1 MKNQN
6 QSFENFNE
14 LVFEHRNKAYGAYV
28 IRKSYNENVSK
39 SLLLSIAF
47 FSLIVLIGVAL
58 SNKNLPKIKLVPIQ
72 KLDSIFSTTV
82 EITPPE
88 KLKHIEPTKV
98 KEIIKPKT
106 DITSVE
112 VSDKKVETS
121 VKTNE
126 TLTIKK
132 DGDVKGKDS
141 VPVTVDPPVI
151 TSTAG
156 SGSNEPLKWVPEMP
170 SFNGDLFNYL
180 TSKLRYPTLAV
191 EMRTQGTVYLT
202 FVVEKD
208 GDIGDIQIMRGVPDG
223 CTEEAIRVVKSMP
236 KWKPG
241 KNNGQPVRVQY
252 NLPVKFRL
260 Q

>member
-47 FSLIVLIGVAL
+47 FSFIVLIGVVL
-58 SNKNLPKIKLVPIQ
+58 SNKNVPKIKLETIQ
-72 KLDSIFSTTV
+72 KLDSIFTTTV

-88 KLKHIEPTKV
+88 KLKPIEPTKV
-98 KEIIKPKT
+98 KELPKPKT
-106 DITSVE
+106 DITNVD

-121 VKTNE
+121 LKTNE

-132 DGDVKGKDS
+132 DGDIKGKDS
-141 VPVTVDPPVI
+141 VPVTDLPPVI
-151 TSTAG
+151 TKTAG
-156 SGSNEPLKWVPEMP
+156 TGSNEPLKWVPEMP
-170 SFNGDLFNYL
+170 AFNGDLFNFL

-202 FVVEKD
+202 FVVEKN
-208 GDIGDIQIMRGVPDG
+208 GDIGDIQIMRGVSDG

-241 KNNGQPVRVQY
+241 KNNGEPVRVQY